1 MCIFLTP
8 HVFNMTSKAIS
19 NVSLVQIR
27 LTTNEWGGDLQRVRY
42 FYQALL
48 IGNINIRLKYS
59 YVK

>member
-1 MCIFLTP
+1 
-8 HVFNMTSKAIS
+8 MTSKAIS